1 MYTIIIILMLVA
13 AVLLGL
19 VVLVQNP
26 KGGGL
31 NASLGGVS
39 NQVFG
44 AKKSTDIVEKT
55 TWYLAFAVFLLCL
68 VSVTQIKVGNADD
81 FNTEETK
88 IENLIEELPSGV
100 DIPVE

>member
-1 MYTIIIILMLVA
+1 MLVA

-55 TWYLAFAVFLLCL
+55 TWFLALAVFVLSLI
-68 VSVTQIKVGNADD
+68 SVTMLPTNDID
-81 FNTEETK
+81 NTNTQET
-88 IENLIEELPSGV
+88 LIESNIDDLPV
-100 DIPVE
+100 K